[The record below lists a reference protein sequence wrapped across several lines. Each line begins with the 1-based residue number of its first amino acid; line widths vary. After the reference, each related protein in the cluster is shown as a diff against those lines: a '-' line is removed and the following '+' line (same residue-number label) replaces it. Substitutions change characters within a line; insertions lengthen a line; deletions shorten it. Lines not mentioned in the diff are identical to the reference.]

1 MKSKNDAL
9 TEKDKNLIE
18 AMQMFEKDWIA
29 TYPDEL
35 ELAGKFT
42 YSKRHTKRMNRML
55 KNHDSLFYRA
65 TCTPKR
71 QIAAAILIV
80 LISFNT
86 VMVTSVE
93 ARAAVMNF
101 FVTVYETFSDVL
113 FPNDSAPTTIENYYK
128 PSYVPEGY
136 VVDTVEDI
144 DIEFWIDY
152 VNGNGE
158 IISFVQATLNNADLG
173 VDTENTEFEII
184 TISGVEGIIVYNKAY
199 YSLHWSSDEYRF
211 SLVGNNKAEIIQMA
225 ESLKIFE
232 KN

>member
-55 KNHDSLFYRA
+55 KNHDSWFYCA

-71 QIAAAILIV
+71 QIAAAILVV

-86 VMVTSVE
+86 VMLTSVE
-93 ARAAVMNF
+93 ARAVVVNF

-113 FPNDSAPTTIENYYK
+113 FPNDSAPTTIEDYYE

-136 VVDTVEDI
+136 SVDLI
-144 DIEFWIDY
+144 DEGKIEFWIDY

-158 IISFVQATLNNADLG
+158 IISFVQGSLNKADLG

-184 TISGVEGIIVYNKAY
+184 AISGVEGIIVYNKDY
-199 YSLHWSSDEYRF
+199 YSLHWSSGEYRF
-211 SLVGNNKAEIIQMA
+211 SLVGNNKDEIIKMA